1 MVSYDIYIF
10 IHIFWIPQANVRE
23 VYQSLVGRDDGR
35 EIQWDFSKR
44 YVYTVCVYFTN
55 CKYVRLGADHYIFR
69 GRGGCT
75 IFLNCCFNFRLRG
88 ERNGGNKILHNYYE
102 KVIWYIHF
110 IVV

>member
-44 YVYTVCVYFTN
+44 YVTLYAFISLIVN
-55 CKYVRLGADHYIFR
+55 KLG
-69 GRGGCT
+69 
-75 IFLNCCFNFRLRG
+75 
-88 ERNGGNKILHNYYE
+88 
-102 KVIWYIHF
+102 
-110 IVV
+110 